1 MKHIMS
7 ICLIA
12 LCLSVSTFSFA
23 EISQQQVESLF
34 QKNGIVSTQTLQVTN
49 ESIQLGHE
57 HEKSTYG
64 LVFFYM
70 SSCIH
75 CRRFDPILKSEAEKY
90 HITVYPFT
98 LDGGTFPE
106 FPQSEKPSPEVLSHF
121 FDRSKPITV
130 PTVFLI
136 NQKTLKAYLV
146 NQGELSASEFEARLQ
161 SLIAHIQEKSS

>member
-1 MKHIMS
+1 MRRIMG
-7 ICLIA
+7 IFLIVF
-12 LCLSVSTFSFA
+12 CLSVNALSFA
-23 EISQQQVESLF
+23 AISQQQVESLF
-34 QKNGIVSTQTLQVTN
+34 QNNKNVSTQV
-49 ESIQLGHE
+49 SQLSHE
-57 HEKSTYG
+57 HVESTYA

-70 SSCIH
+70 NSCIH
-75 CRRFDPILKSEAEKY
+75 CRRFDPILKAEAEKY

-106 FPQSEKPSPEVLSHF
+106 FPQSEKPSQEVLSHF

-136 NQKTLKAYLV
+136 NQKTLNAYLV
-146 NQGELSASEFEARLQ
+146 NQGELSAAEFEARLQ